1 MTSLIDHYFSV
12 NQNKGEGAK
21 KYGIYNS
28 FIFDTSLHLF
38 ITRDSIAAIN
48 EVIDKKKIKLVRFTE
63 LSLMDDE
70 TYGAARDL
78 KPLPQC

>member
-1 MTSLIDHYFSV
+1 MEFI
-12 NQNKGEGAK
+12 
-21 KYGIYNS
+21 IS
-28 FIFDTSLHLF
+28 FIFDTSLYLF

-48 EVIDKKKIKLVRFTE
+48 EVIDKKKIKLARFTE

>member
-12 NQNKGEGAK
+12 NQNKGKGPKNMEF
-21 KYGIYNS
+21 IIS

>member
-1 MTSLIDHYFSV
+1 MEFI
-12 NQNKGEGAK
+12 
-21 KYGIYNS
+21 IS

-70 TYGAARDL
+70 TYGAAHEL
-78 KPLPQC
+78 KPLPQCSL

>member
-1 MTSLIDHYFSV
+1 MAPILINISLSIRT
-12 NQNKGEGAK
+12 KGEGPK
-21 KYGIYNS
+21 NLIFFIF
-28 FIFDTSLHLF
+28 FIFDTSLYLL

-48 EVIDKKKIKLVRFTE
+48 EVIDKKKIKLARFTE

>member
-1 MTSLIDHYFSV
+1 MAPILINISLSIRT
-12 NQNKGEGAK
+12 KGKGPK
-21 KYGIYNS
+21 NFIFFIF
-28 FIFDTSLHLF
+28 FIFDTSLYLL